1 MNALLNKPTCGYLKI
16 GNAISSSSNESALAA
31 DISPLSANR
40 RKHILTATEPA
51 VGEHNRRRARTKPPA
66 GPAPPTTGPENPPT
80 PRRPNPAAT
89 VSSYPPPKHRAS
101 STRKPGQDSSP
112 PHPPKAD
119 EPFNRD
125 TKITE

>member
-66 GPAPPTTGPENPPT
+66 GPALPTTGPENPPT

-89 VSSYPPPKHRAS
+89 VSSYRPQASAS
-101 STRKPGQDSSP
+101 SYTETRPGQLP
-112 PHPPKAD
+112 ALTPPKAD